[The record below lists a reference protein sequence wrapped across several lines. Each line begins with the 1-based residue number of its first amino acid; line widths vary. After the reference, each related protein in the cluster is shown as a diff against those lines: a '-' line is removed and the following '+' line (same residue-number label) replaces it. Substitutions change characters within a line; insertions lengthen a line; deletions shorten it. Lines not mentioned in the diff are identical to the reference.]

1 MGKQKTP
8 ACDRGS
14 MNKAL
19 DSFNS
24 IQVRAK
30 NSGLSGSKWW
40 WAWWLCAQA

>member
-1 MGKQKTP
+1 MRKQKTP

-24 IQVRAK
+24 GTRKELRPFGEQMMMSVMVVRA
-30 NSGLSGSKWW
+30 G
-40 WAWWLCAQA
+40 